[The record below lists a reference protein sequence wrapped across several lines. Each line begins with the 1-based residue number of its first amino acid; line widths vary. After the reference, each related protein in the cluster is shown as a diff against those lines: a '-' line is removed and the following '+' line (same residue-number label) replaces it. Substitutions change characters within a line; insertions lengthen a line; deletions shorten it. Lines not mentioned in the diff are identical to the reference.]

1 MDYVVVQLHSIEARL
16 CGVPVITP
24 LTVSSNAYHTEN
36 GVYYFDTQAPYFFI
50 DFEGGVECEMDELV
64 VSLRYEQYGV
74 EALAMISEEKSK
86 AIAAVNSDMVP
97 LREKRLFVN
106 PWQSLKAIVNTKWL

>member
-1 MDYVVVQLHSIEARL
+1 
-16 CGVPVITP
+16 
-24 LTVSSNAYHTEN
+24 VSSNAYRTEN

-64 VSLRYEQYGV
+64 VSLHYEQYGV
-74 EALAMISEEKSK
+74 EALDIIAEEKSK
-86 AIAAVNSDMVP
+86 AIAAVAG
-97 LREKRLFVN
+97 KKAFFVN